1 MPCVAPLQRAARQ
14 PSRPDPVDPL
24 GPRRELALVWDFKG
38 SKDRKLKAEQQKL
51 ARLEEQLAKLDA
63 SVASKPTLARPG
75 GS

>member
-1 MPCVAPLQRAARQ
+1 M
-14 PSRPDPVDPL
+14 
-24 GPRRELALVWDFKG
+24 
-38 SKDRKLKAEQQKL
+38 DRKLKAEQQKL